1 MLVQK
6 LSWIILLL
14 FLCLHGIEAHVI
26 CEGQDGVLSCGMSL
40 SGSPRTIRVIK
51 ANYGRTNSRTCA
63 NGVPYSQISNTRCGI
78 IVTNIVYDRCNRKQT
93 CVIPASN
100 SLFGDPCVGT
110 YKYLDVTYACLR

>member
-14 FLCLHGIEAHVI
+14 FLCQHGIEAHVI
-26 CEGQDGVLSCGMSL
+26 CEGNAGVLSC
-40 SGSPRTIRVIK
+40 GSPRTIRVIK
-51 ANYGRTNSRTCA
+51 ANYGRTNRRTCA
-63 NGVPYSQISNTRCGI
+63 NGVPYSQILNTRCGI
-78 IVTNIVYDRCNRKQT
+78 TVTNIVYDRCNRKQT
-93 CVIPASN
+93 CVVPASN